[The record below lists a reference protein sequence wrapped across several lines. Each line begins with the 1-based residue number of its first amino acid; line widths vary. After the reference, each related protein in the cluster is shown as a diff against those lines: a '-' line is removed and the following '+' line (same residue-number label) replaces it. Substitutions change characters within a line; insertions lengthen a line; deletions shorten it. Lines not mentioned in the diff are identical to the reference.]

1 MTSSWQSFGQP
12 PSLEVKEMGV
22 SQLSGWQGDWYW
34 GSGLRVEGCLG
45 FESWGEIGRQGRRG
59 QPFLLWQIPKHLV
72 NILSWMRRE
81 KDTRVHFDPTYCI
94 NWQPVYM
101 SNSQCCCHIVA
112 KHNFLWAYILSG
124 CCCCKSPHIHVAIV
138 AKALSCCH
146 CRKSPIT
153 CCHCRRSPNMLSL
166 SR

>member
-1 MTSSWQSFGQP
+1 MWRARGKVLASPMQSGGQGNGCE
-12 PSLEVKEMGV
+12 SVERLTGR
-22 SQLSGWQGDWYW
+22 SR
-34 GSGLRVEGCLG
+34 LRVEGCVG

-59 QPFLLWQIPKHLV
+59 HWQPFVLWQIPKHLV
-72 NILSWMRRE
+72 TILSWMRRE

-138 AKALSCCH
+138 ARALPCCY

-153 CCHCRRSPNMLSL
+153 GAIVAKTL
-166 SR
+166 